1 MMLAYYD
8 TAQEG
13 ETKGEPVDFADL
25 GRKTLGFGQSRVAGI
40 CMEDNPRGGG
50 GSALVICRAV
60 FESLP

>member
-1 MMLAYYD
+1 M
-8 TAQEG
+8 
-13 ETKGEPVDFADL
+13 DFADL